1 MIQKQLSPFHF
12 LPASSNCLGYQNGRL
27 LVQFLFFWWM
37 VVNFLAETNLMIEL
51 AEWLTRSEVLW
62 RQKSRELWLKFGDKN
77 SRFFHL
83 STVIQR
89 RWNNIDAIKIVDG
102 TWITNARQIRHIFQE
117 GFKNIFIEE
126 QVDFPC
132 NLENLIQPSI
142 TQMENTILS
151 SIPNP
156 DQIKHALFQ
165 MEDQKA

>member
-1 MIQKQLSPFHF
+1 
-12 LPASSNCLGYQNGRL
+12 
-27 LVQFLFFWWM
+27 M

-102 TWITNARQIRHIFQE
+102 TCITNARQIRHIFQE

-151 SIPNP
+151 SIPTP